1 MYLSSNDDDDK
12 NNFYKIKKI
21 KVGWATLMCQGDVA
35 WYTTKLCVNL
45 DGLFLSQ
52 CLNMLNIFLA

>member
-1 MYLSSNDDDDK
+1 MYLLRNNNSN

-35 WYTTKLCVNL
+35 LYTTKLCMNV
-45 DGLFLSQ
+45 DGLYLSQ
-52 CLNMLNIFLA
+52 CLDMSNIFLS